1 MAGHPPVVAIFN
13 TSPDTIE
20 MLRIVLQNEG
30 CVVVGAYTYELRDG
44 KVDVE
49 ALSRQ
54 HKPDV
59 VIYDIAPPYP
69 KNWLEFQHTCAM
81 PALKGAKFMITTTN
95 VKHLREI
102 AGDGPKLF
110 EIVGKPYDLGKIV
123 EHVKEL
129 MGRASVRRESIS
141 ESSRPS

>member
-1 MAGHPPVVAIFN
+1 MAGPPVVAVFN
-13 TSPDTIE
+13 TSPDTID

-30 CVVVGAYTYELRDG
+30 FVVVGGYTYELRDG
-44 KVDVE
+44 KVDIE

-69 KNWLEFQHTCAM
+69 KNWLEFQHTCTM

-95 VKHLREI
+95 VKQLREI
-102 AGDGPKLF
+102 AGDGPRLF
-110 EIVGKPYDLGKIV
+110 EIVGKPYDLEKIV

-129 MGRASVRRESIS
+129 TGRASSRRASLS
-141 ESSRPS
+141 ESSPPS